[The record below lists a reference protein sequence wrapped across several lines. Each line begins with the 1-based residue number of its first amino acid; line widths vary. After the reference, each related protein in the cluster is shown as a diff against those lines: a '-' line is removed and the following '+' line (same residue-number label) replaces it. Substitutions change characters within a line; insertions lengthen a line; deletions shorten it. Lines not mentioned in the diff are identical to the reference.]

1 MIISVILSLFLSIIC
16 PSFMVRLLEVVHKV
30 IFLSF
35 SFLYSSLY
43 FLVVLIKCVN
53 VMFQINGSYHLY
65 FLTHF

>member
-1 MIISVILSLFLSIIC
+1 MFWA
-16 PSFMVRLLEVVHKV
+16 RRKV

-35 SFLYSSLY
+35 SFFYSSLH

-53 VMFQINGSYHLY
+53 VMFQINGSYHSY